1 MPELPEVETIAR
13 ALAPG
18 LAGRVITGADVPDVK
33 VLAAPKTKAAF
44 RNALVGRRVTT
55 VSRRAKLLLVQL
67 GPRPPLAERAGS
79 SLAPDD
85 EAAILAFH
93 LKMTGRFHI
102 APQHADIPQY
112 ARLLIHLGDGNTLVF
127 SDMRR
132 FGTAR
137 LLSPE
142 SLAAWDFYASLGPEP
157 WDMTPDAFEAAL
169 SRRTTR
175 IKAAMLDQTIIAGIG
190 NIYAD
195 ESLFAARIR
204 PDTPASALSPAQRK
218 TLLAAIQDVIAKALA
233 AGGSTIRDY
242 RTPDGVEGGFQHQF
256 TVYGKAGQPCPA
268 CNAKL
273 VAVKVAGRTSTFC
286 PRCQK

>member
-18 LAGRVITGADVPDVK
+18 LVGRVVVGIEAPDRK
-33 VLAAPKTKAAF
+33 VLAAPKTRVAWARAAS
-44 RNALVGRRVTT
+44 GRTVTA
-55 VSRRAKLLLVQL
+55 VSRRAKLLLVHL
-67 GPRPPLAERAGS
+67 GPGPG
-79 SLAPDD
+79 APVSDAD
-85 EAAILAFH
+85 TLVFAFH

-102 APQHADIPQY
+102 ALTSAPPPAY
-112 ARLLIHLGDGNTLVF
+112 ARLLVRLDDGQSLVF

-137 LLSPE
+137 LLTPQA
-142 SLAAWDFYASLGPEP
+142 LADWPFYATLGPEP
-157 WDMTPDAFEAAL
+157 WDMTPEAFDAAL
-169 SRRTTR
+169 SRRATR
-175 IKAAMLDQTIIAGIG
+175 IKAVLLDQTIIAGIG

-195 ESLFAARIR
+195 ESLFAAGIR
-204 PDTPASALSPAQRK
+204 PETPANALAPAQRRK
-218 TLLAAIQDVIAKALA
+218 LLAAVQAVIARAIA

-256 TVYGKAGQPCPA
+256 AVYGKAGDPCPG
-268 CNAKL
+268 CRTVL
-273 VAVKVAGRTSTFC
+273 VSTKVAGRTSTFC

>member
-18 LAGRVITGADVPDVK
+18 LTGRATAGVDVPDAKVLAGPSTPAAFAAFALGRVIET
-33 VLAAPKTKAAF
+33 
-44 RNALVGRRVTT
+44 VG
-55 VSRRAKLLLVQL
+55 RRAKLLLVTL
-67 GPRPPLAERAGS
+67 GPRPHI
-79 SLAPDD
+79 PDD
-85 EAAILAFH
+85 GPAVLALH

-102 APQHADIPQY
+102 APSADAAPAH
-112 ARLLIHLGDGNTLVF
+112 ARLLLHLSDGNALVF
-127 SDMRR
+127 SDVRR

-137 LLSPE
+137 LVAPE
-142 SLAAWDFYASLGPEP
+142 ALAAWKFYAALGPEP
-157 WDMTPDAFEAAL
+157 WDMTPEAFEAAL
-169 SRRTTR
+169 GRKTTR
-175 IKAAMLDQTIIAGIG
+175 IKAAILDQTVIAGIG

-204 PDTPASALSPAQRK
+204 PDAPADSLTPSRRRK
-218 TLLAAIQDVIAKALA
+218 LLAAIQEVIARAIV

-268 CNAKL
+268 CGKTL
-273 VAVKVAGRTSTFC
+273 VSIKVAGRTSTFC
-286 PRCQK
+286 SQCQK

>member
-18 LAGRVITGADVPDVK
+18 LTGRVVTGVDVPDAKVLAGPATRAAFADAAVGRVIET
-33 VLAAPKTKAAF
+33 
-44 RNALVGRRVTT
+44 VG
-55 VSRRAKLLLVQL
+55 RRAKLLRITL
-67 GPRPPLAERAGS
+67 GPRTHV
-79 SLAPDD
+79 PDD
-85 EAAILAFH
+85 GPAVLALH

-102 APQHADIPQY
+102 APSADPPPAH
-112 ARLLIHLGDGNTLVF
+112 ARLLLHMNDGNALVF

-137 LLSPE
+137 LLPPDA
-142 SLAAWDFYASLGPEP
+142 LATWNFYASLGPEP

-169 SRRTTR
+169 SRKTTR
-175 IKAAMLDQTIIAGIG
+175 IKAAILDQTVIAGIG

-204 PDTPASALSPAQRK
+204 PDRSASSLTPARRRK
-218 TLLAAIQDVIAKALA
+218 LLAAIQAVIARAIA

-268 CNAKL
+268 CGKAL
-273 VAVKVAGRTSTFC
+273 TAIKVAGRTSTFC
-286 PRCQK
+286 EQCQK

>member
-18 LAGRVITGADVPDVK
+18 LVGRVVVGIEAPDRK
-33 VLAAPKTKAAF
+33 VLAAPKTRAAWA
-44 RNALVGRRVTT
+44 RAAAGRTVTA
-55 VSRRAKLLLVQL
+55 VSRRAKLLLVHL
-67 GPRPPLAERAGS
+67 GPAPAPGS
-79 SLAPDD
+79 LPGAPDLD
-85 EAAILAFH
+85 EDTLLFAFH

-102 APQHADIPQY
+102 APTDAPPPAY
-112 ARLLIHLGDGNTLVF
+112 ARLLVRLDDGQSLVF

-137 LLSPE
+137 LLTPQALSDWP
-142 SLAAWDFYASLGPEP
+142 FYATLGPEP
-157 WDMTPDAFEAAL
+157 WDMTPEAFEAAL

-175 IKAAMLDQTIIAGIG
+175 IKAVLLDQTVMAGIG

-195 ESLFAARIR
+195 ESLFAAGIR
-204 PDTPASALSPAQRK
+204 PDTPAKSLSAGQRQK
-218 TLLAAIQDVIAKALA
+218 LLAAVQAVIGRAIA

-256 TVYGKAGQPCPA
+256 TVYGKAGEPCPGCRA
-268 CNAKL
+268 VL
-273 VAVKVAGRTSTFC
+273 VAAKVAGRTSTFC
-286 PRCQK
+286 PHCQK

>member
-18 LAGRVITGADVPDVK
+18 LTGRVATGVTVPDCKVLAGPATQTAFADAAIGRVIET
-33 VLAAPKTKAAF
+33 
-44 RNALVGRRVTT
+44 VG
-55 VSRRAKLLLVQL
+55 RRAKLLLVTL
-67 GPRPPLAERAGS
+67 GPRPHV
-79 SLAPDD
+79 PDD
-85 EAAILAFH
+85 GPAVLALH

-102 APQHADIPQY
+102 APSAALPPAH
-112 ARLLIHLGDGNTLVF
+112 ARLLLHLNDGNALVF

-137 LLSPE
+137 LVTPE
-142 SLAAWDFYASLGPEP
+142 ALAAWTFYASLGPEP
-157 WDMTPDAFEAAL
+157 WDMTPQAFEATL
-169 SRRTTR
+169 SRKTTR
-175 IKAAMLDQTIIAGIG
+175 IKAAILDQTVIAGIG

-204 PDTPASALSPAQRK
+204 PDAPANSLTPARRRK
-218 TLLAAIQDVIAKALA
+218 LLAAIQAVIARAIA

-256 TVYGKAGQPCPA
+256 TVYGKAGQPCPHCGTA
-268 CNAKL
+268 L
-273 VAVKVAGRTSTFC
+273 VSIKVAGRTSTFC
-286 PRCQK
+286 PQCQK

>member
-18 LAGRVITGADVPDVK
+18 LLGRVATGMDAPDPT
-33 VLAAPKTKAAF
+33 VLAAPGTPAAF
-44 RNALVGRRVTT
+44 AEALSGRVIVAVT
-55 VSRRAKLLLVQL
+55 RRAKLLLVHL
-67 GPRPPLAERAGS
+67 GPRPGVVGDRDAVLA
-79 SLAPDD
+79 L
-85 EAAILAFH
+85 H

-102 APQHADIPQY
+102 APREATVPAH
-112 ARLLIHLGDGNTLVF
+112 ARLLVRLDDGNALVF

-132 FGTAR
+132 FGSAR

-142 SLAAWDFYASLGPEP
+142 GLAAWDFYASLGPEP
-157 WDMTPDAFEAAL
+157 WDMTPRAFEAAL
-169 SRRTTR
+169 SRRAIR
-175 IKAAMLDQTIIAGIG
+175 VKAALLDQTIIAGIG

-204 PDTPASALSPAQRK
+204 PDRPANSLSPAQRRE
-218 TLLAAIQDVIAKALA
+218 LLAAVQSVIARAIA

-256 TVYGKAGQPCPA
+256 SVYGKSGEPCPA
-268 CNAKL
+268 CGARL
-273 VAVKVAGRTSTFC
+273 VSMRVAGRTSTFC